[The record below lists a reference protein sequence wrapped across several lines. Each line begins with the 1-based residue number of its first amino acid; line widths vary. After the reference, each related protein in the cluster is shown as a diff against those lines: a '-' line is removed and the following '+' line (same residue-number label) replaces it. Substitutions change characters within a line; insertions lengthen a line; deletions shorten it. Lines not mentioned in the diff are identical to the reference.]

1 MTPLPLQTRITFL
14 AVAFAITLSGPAAAS
29 LTLVEDGRSDYVIVV
44 GREAS
49 PSERFAAEELQTH
62 IEQMSGATLP
72 IVVRDDTVA
81 ARAVTIGAG
90 ASPVPLDLDGL
101 GTDGFILRTAGR
113 RVIIAGGAKRGT
125 LYGVYTFLES
135 LGVRWWYRDE
145 VTIPNTPTLVVADM
159 DRREVP
165 AFEYRDMMFE
175 ESFHN
180 PLWMARNKVNGHAW
194 EDDVPESLGGRYEF
208 VGNLVHSYSQLLA
221 LSGHEITEDMK
232 ALVNGRRTDAQPCL
246 SNPKTVAAMVDGVL
260 KAFEQHPDATF
271 VVVGQMDNHNYCRC
285 PDCAAIDRREDIHDG
300 GLIHAGSRMDTSHS
314 GQVIRF
320 ANRVAEAVE
329 RRRPGSCIATA
340 AYEWSRPPT
349 KTLRPRHN
357 VFITL
362 CSIECDFAHP
372 LAAADSERNR
382 RFVEDIAGWSKIAPK
397 IFIWHYVGN
406 RVHYMQPN
414 AELETLVPNMRFFAD
429 HGCAGVFNQGTHVGT
444 ATDMTMLKQWVL
456 AKALWNP
463 YVDGRALIEEFCRGY
478 YGPAGEDVLRY
489 IDLIHAPAH
498 TQSFHN
504 GRRVNL
510 DAPYLR
516 AEIIAEA
523 EAVLRAAEAKV
534 DPSSDYG
541 RRVRHAHMGVW
552 YVLAKRGPG
561 SLTWRAVEA
570 KVGPLDPTAI
580 AANLARVVDESN
592 VTKILDN
599 WPPEAWLAWLDQY
612 MAAAKALG
620 GPVLP
625 PELTDADAGTCR
637 VVQANQFD
645 NHPKWWRPAAG
656 ASDGYAAFVDQF
668 SGFWY
673 NTTLLPAEHYTPG
686 RTYTLHVRAT
696 ADLPDGAAGAVWTFG
711 IRGDDDDNAYRTVE
725 AADLSSTEWRVFDL
739 GPWTPA
745 EGVSYHF
752 WTSLQRNPDRVDHV
766 AVDCFW
772 LSETSE

>member
-1 MTPLPLQTRITFL
+1 MAPTTLRILIL
-14 AVAFAITLSGPAAAS
+14 AVALPAAAVRDAAAS
-29 LTLVEDGRSDYVIVV
+29 ITLVAEGRSDYVIVV
-44 GREAS
+44 GPQAS

-62 IEQMSGATLP
+62 IEKMSGAKLP
-72 IVVRDDTVA
+72 IVVRGGAVPD
-81 ARAVTIGAG
+81 RAVALGIGAAPAG
-90 ASPVPLDLDGL
+90 LDVADL
-101 GTDGFILRTAGR
+101 GDEGYIIRTEGER
-113 RVIIAGGAKRGT
+113 LIIVGGARRGT

-145 VTIPNTPTLVVADM
+145 MTIPQTATIVVPDTLLRQKPVL
-159 DRREVP
+159 
-165 AFEYRDMMFE
+165 EYRDMMFE

-194 EDDVPESLGGRYEF
+194 EKDVPDSLGGRYEF

-221 LSGHEITEDMK
+221 LSGHEITDDML
-232 ALVNGRRTDAQPCL
+232 ALVDGRRTADQPCL
-246 SNPKTVAAMVDGVL
+246 SNPKTLAAMVDGVL
-260 KAFEQHPDATF
+260 KAFEESPDAEF

-285 PDCAAIDRREDIHDG
+285 ADCAAIDRQEDIREG
-300 GLIHAGSRMDTSHS
+300 RAVQAGSRMDTSHS

-320 ANRVAEAVE
+320 ANRVAEEVE
-329 RRRPGSCIATA
+329 KRRPGSCIVTA
-340 AYEWSRPPT
+340 AYEWSRAPT
-349 KTLRPRHN
+349 RTIRPRHN
-357 VFITL
+357 VFISL

-372 LAAADSERNR
+372 IAAGDSERNR
-382 RFVEDIAGWSKIAPK
+382 QFAEDIQGWSKIARK

-414 AELETLVPNMRFFAD
+414 AELETLAPNMKFFAD

-463 YVDGRALIEEFCRGY
+463 QADGQALIEEFCRGY
-478 YGPAGEDVLRY
+478 YGPAGQDILRY

-498 TQSFHN
+498 ERSFHN

-516 AEIIAEA
+516 PEIIAEA
-523 EAVLRAAEAKV
+523 EAILRQAEAKV
-534 DPSSDYG
+534 DPAGDYG
-541 RRVRHAHMGVW
+541 RRVRHVHMGVW

-561 SLTWRAVEA
+561 SLTWRTVEA

-580 AANLARVVDESN
+580 AANLARVVKESN

-599 WPPEAWLAWLDQY
+599 WSPEPWVAWLEQY
-612 MAAAKALG
+612 MASAKARG
-620 GPVLP
+620 GPVVP
-625 PELTDADAGTCR
+625 AELAAAAPGTFH
-637 VVQANQFD
+637 VVQANQWD
-645 NHPKWWRPAAG
+645 NHPRSWLPADG

-673 NTTLLPAEHYTPG
+673 NKTLLAGDDYTPG
-686 RTYTLHVRAT
+686 RTYRLHVRAK
-696 ADLPDGAAGAVWTFG
+696 ADLAEGAEGLVWQFG
-711 IRGDDDDNAYRTVE
+711 ISGGPRGGLRAAID
-725 AADLSSTEWRVFDL
+725 AADLSQSEWRVFDL
-739 GPWTPA
+739 GPWTPDA
-745 EGVSYHF
+745 DTRYEFSTNLRRAPKGA
-752 WTSLQRNPDRVDHV
+752 NHV

-772 LSETSE
+772 LSEVAE